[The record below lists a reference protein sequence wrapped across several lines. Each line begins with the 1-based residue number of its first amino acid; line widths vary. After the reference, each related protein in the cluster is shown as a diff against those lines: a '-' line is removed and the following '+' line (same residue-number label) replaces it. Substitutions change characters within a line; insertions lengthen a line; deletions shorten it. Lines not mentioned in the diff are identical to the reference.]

1 MADLDNKEAPE
12 CFARLGQVFPMGPDG
27 LRHTPPECLGCGL
40 KTECLR
46 AAVAGEQG
54 LAVHEE
60 RLKRASQA
68 GSIGFLERWARKK
81 TIEGLKGKK
90 TGRMGLWQR
99 LRRAVRTGPP
109 NPE

>member
-1 MADLDNKEAPE
+1 MADLDKKEAPE
-12 CFARLGQVFPMGPDG
+12 CFARLEKVFPMGPDG
-27 LRHTPPECLGCGL
+27 LRHTPPECLDCDL

-68 GSIGFLERWARKK
+68 GSVGFLERWARKK
-81 TIEGLKGKK
+81 TIEGLKPKR
-90 TGRMGLWQR
+90 TGRPGLWQR
-99 LRRAVRTGPP
+99 LLRACRSGPP
-109 NPE
+109 DEG